1 MPEKLNQIEVTLDEN
16 KTKLEFTKTVMDRI
30 HSTDAIIEQYGLL
43 KGQHVGRHT
52 RKDPRTGSTFVAG
65 QRGGSG
71 SPESVLAEHKTVAP
85 NSPVSAATGG
95 KVRSPGL
102 VAEMGDLVGT
112 GEENTMNPAAFTPEM
127 SIDNPDTLETVIR
140 NLENATVE
148 EITGM
153 ANDVFSL
160 QRSQTRGRLAEL
172 VLKEI
177 IRRGLV
183 KESEMEA
190 EANEMKDK
198 LQKTQM
204 AQKAKPAAKP
214 AAKSSS
220 N

>member
-1 MPEKLNQIEVTLDEN
+1 MSEQLDKIGTILEDN
-16 KTKLEFTKTVMDRI
+16 KKKLEFTKLVEARMKQ
-30 HSTDAIIEQYGLL
+30 TDAIIEQYGLL

-95 KVRSPGL
+95 KTRSPGL
-102 VAEMGDLVGT
+102 VAEMGDIVGT
-112 GEENTMNPAAFTPEM
+112 GEENMMNPAAFTPEM

-183 KESEMEA
+183 KESELEAQTNDME
-190 EANEMKDK
+190 KK
-198 LQKTQM
+198 LQK
-204 AQKAKPAAKP
+204 AQAKQVMKPAAKP
-214 AAKSSS
+214 AAKKD
-220 N
+220 